1 MEAEGDESHELWGRM
16 QEAAWQRGEVPP
28 VVNREWW
35 ALAAAGH
42 RLKAALS
49 TFLEYA
55 EQAEQGGQEPSDHVL
70 MEDARWIK
78 EESAELTRLIEA
90 ELRRRQ

>member
-1 MEAEGDESHELWGRM
+1 
-16 QEAAWQRGEVPP
+16 
-28 VVNREWW
+28 
-35 ALAAAGH
+35 
-42 RLKAALS
+42 
-49 TFLEYA
+49 
-55 EQAEQGGQEPSDHVL
+55 